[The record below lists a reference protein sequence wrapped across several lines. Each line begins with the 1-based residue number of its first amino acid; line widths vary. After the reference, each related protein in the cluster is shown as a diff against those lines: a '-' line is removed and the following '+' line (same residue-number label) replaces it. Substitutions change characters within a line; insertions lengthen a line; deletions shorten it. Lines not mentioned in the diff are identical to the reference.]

1 MDQWPRNHR
10 DLKANVPPQ
19 ILGIVNITED
29 SFSDGGRFLAPEQ
42 AIAQAVALVEAG
54 ADIIDL
60 GPASSHPDARPVT
73 ADEEIRRL
81 APVIDALSV
90 PGIAISV
97 DSFLPETQRY
107 AMARG
112 VAYLNDIQGFAD
124 AEIYL
129 DLAANRCRLIVMHAI
144 QGRGIA
150 TRAESDPQ
158 TITERVGHFF
168 QRRISELEQAG
179 VGRDRLI
186 LDPGMGFFLGDQP
199 EASLNM
205 LRGLKALREQ
215 FGLPVLVSVSR
226 KSFLRALTG
235 RGVAQAG
242 AATLAA
248 ELFAAAQG
256 VDYIRTHD
264 AGSLRDGLKIWS
276 ALQEENS

>member
-1 MDQWPRNHR
+1 M
-10 DLKANVPPQ
+10 PPQ

-29 SFSDGGRFLAPEQ
+29 SFSDGGRFLSPAQ
-42 AIAQAVALVEAG
+42 AIAQALVLVEAG

-60 GPASSHPDARPVT
+60 GPASSHPDAKPVT
-73 ADEEIRRL
+73 ADEEIYRL
-81 APVIDALSV
+81 APVIDALSAR
-90 PGIAISV
+90 GIAISV

-112 VAYLNDIQGFAD
+112 VAYLNDIQGFPH
-124 AEIYL
+124 AEIYP
-129 DLAANRCRLIVMHAI
+129 DLAANMCRLIVMHAI

-150 TRAESDPQ
+150 TRVESDSDTAPARV
-158 TITERVGHFF
+158 ERFF
-168 QRRISELEQAG
+168 RRRITELEQAG
-179 VGRDRLI
+179 IRRERLI
-186 LDPGMGFFLGDQP
+186 LDPGMGYFLGNQP

-205 LRGLKALREQ
+205 LRGLKGLKER

-226 KSFLRALTG
+226 KSFLRTLTG
-235 RGVAQAG
+235 RGVEQAG

-264 AGSLRDGLKIWS
+264 AGALRDGLKIWS
-276 ALQEENS
+276 AMEE

>member
-1 MDQWPRNHR
+1 MGLWRHSHR
-10 DLKANVPPQ
+10 DLKAYVSPQ

-42 AIAQAVALVEAG
+42 AIAQAQALVDAG

-60 GPASSHPDARPVT
+60 GPASSHPDAKPVT
-73 ADEEIRRL
+73 ADEEISRL
-81 APVIDALSV
+81 APVMDALSAR
-90 PGIAISV
+90 GIAISV
-97 DSFLPETQRY
+97 DSFLPQTQRY

-112 VAYLNDIQGFAD
+112 VAYLNDIQGFLD
-124 AEIYL
+124 AEIYP
-129 DLAANRCRLIVMHAI
+129 DLAGGTCRLIVMHAI

-150 TRAESDPQ
+150 TRIQSDPE
-158 TITERVGHFF
+158 TIVAQVESFF
-168 QRRISELEQAG
+168 QRRITALEQGGIA
-179 VGRDRLI
+179 RTRLI
-186 LDPGMGFFLGDQP
+186 LDPGMGYFLGNQP

-205 LRGLKALREQ
+205 LRGLGVLKER

-226 KSFLRALTG
+226 KSFLRSLTG

-248 ELFAAAQG
+248 ELFAAMQG

-264 AGSLRDGLKIWS
+264 AGALRDGLKIWS
-276 ALQEENS
+276 ALQE

>member
-1 MDQWPRNHR
+1 MARWRRNRR
-10 DLKANVPPQ
+10 DRKANVPPQ

-42 AIAQAVALVEAG
+42 AIAQALALVEAG

-73 ADEEIRRL
+73 AGEEMRRL
-81 APVIDALSV
+81 APVIDALSAR
-90 PGIAISV
+90 GIAISV

-112 VAYLNDIQGFAD
+112 VAYLNDIQGFSHP
-124 AEIYL
+124 ETYP
-129 DLAANRCRLIVMHAI
+129 DLAANRCSLIVMHTV
-144 QGRGIA
+144 QEGGIA
-150 TRAESDPQ
+150 TRVESAPQ
-158 TITERVGHFF
+158 TIVERAGSFF
-168 QRRISELEQAG
+168 QRRITELERG
-179 VGRDRLI
+179 GIKRDRLI
-186 LDPGMGFFLGDQP
+186 LDPGMGFFLGNQP
-199 EASLNM
+199 ESSLSM
-205 LRGLKALREQ
+205 LRGLGVLKEC

-226 KSFLRALTG
+226 KSFLRTLTG

-276 ALQEENS
+276 ALQEYNG